1 MWNAIRWIILV
12 PVSVVLIIILSWC
25 LLFTFQEEM
34 QNRKRLIYIDIKAK
48 QEELPRMQAKRNLN
62 MVIETNTKRKN
73 NNDLFDKLW
82 YLRREDS

>member
-1 MWNAIRWIILV
+1 
-12 PVSVVLIIILSWC
+12 
-25 LLFTFQEEM
+25 M

-62 MVIETNTKRKN
+62 MVIETNTRRKN